1 MDPMYLAKIQIL
13 KEWCRSSDHTK
24 LRAGS
29 GGGGGGA
36 MTSILNLGLVLM
48 VLSAQLLSCM

>member
-13 KEWCRSSDHTK
+13 KEWCGSSDHTK

-29 GGGGGGA
+29 RGGGGGGGGDHP
-36 MTSILNLGLVLM
+36 LF
-48 VLSAQLLSCM
+48 